1 MKIKYHNKKIEAL
14 CTDYGRAKMQLGQE
28 VATKLFAAV
37 NYISSAKSLQDVKNY
52 SAYNLHLLIGQRK
65 GQYAIDLGRK
75 LGFRLIIIPLNEKDE
90 EWVAAQEHDLLKA
103 TKVVIIWEV
112 NNHYE

>member
-1 MKIKYHNKKIEAL
+1 MKIKYHNKKIETL
-14 CTDYGRAKMQLGQE
+14 CTDYGKAKMQLGQE

-37 NYISSAKSLQDVKNY
+37 SYIGSAESLQDIKNY
-52 SAYNLHLLIGQRK
+52 SPYNLHLLAGQRK

-75 LGFRLIIIPLNEKDE
+75 LGFRLIIIPLNENDE
-90 EWVAAQEHDLLKA
+90 EWVATQEQDLLKA